1 MTDLD
6 LPLFP
11 LNTVL
16 FPEGPLPL
24 RIFEPRYLDMVS
36 NCLRGGTG
44 FGICLIESG
53 AEIGEVAKTYQVG
66 TLANITDWHQ
76 RNDGLLGIT
85 VVGEQRFQIVSTH
98 VHPNQLTEARVEL
111 IDNETAT
118 ELPAEYLPITDFLRQ
133 LIKQVPDLFASLP
146 LKYSD
151 ATWVGCR
158 LAELLPIPLTQKQ
171 YLLQMNE
178 PIQRLERMRLL
189 MESMDIQY

>member
-1 MTDLD
+1 MAELD

-36 NCLRGGTG
+36 ACLRRGNG

-53 AEIGEVAKTYQVG
+53 AEVGEVAKTYQVG
-66 TLANITDWHQ
+66 TLARITDWHQ

-85 VVGEQRFQIVSTH
+85 VVGEQRFQIVSTQ
-98 VHPNQLTEARVEL
+98 VHPNQLIQAQVEL
-111 IDNETAT
+111 IDNESAT
-118 ELPAEYLPITDFLRQ
+118 ELPTEYLPITDFLRQ
-133 LIKQVPDLFASLP
+133 LIKQVPDLFAPVP